1 MPSLASWINS
11 LSDADIARELAKAQ
25 ASDMAK

>member
-25 ASDMAK
+25 VLNGVK